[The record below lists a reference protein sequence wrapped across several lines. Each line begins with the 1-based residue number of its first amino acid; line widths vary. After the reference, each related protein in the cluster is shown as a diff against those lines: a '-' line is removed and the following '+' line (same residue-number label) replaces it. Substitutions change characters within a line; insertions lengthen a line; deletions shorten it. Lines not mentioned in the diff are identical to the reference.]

1 MRCRHMYRRP
11 AGGGHHH
18 HHHHLHHHSI
28 YQHLAAAALPPPS
41 ALEAAAAHHH
51 HPCMLASPC
60 GCATGNGGESS
71 VNNTSFTQLISPCQ
85 HSDSRYWSS
94 QIPPPAVAAVAGN
107 VPDDGQTSA
116 NRRGTLSATLRNWV
130 NSNINWFQQPQQQ
143 AGPELQNN
151 IQTISR

>member
-51 HPCMLASPC
+51 HPCMLSSPC
-60 GCATGNGGESS
+60 SCATGNGESS

-94 QIPPPAVAAVAGN
+94 QIPLPAVAAVAGN

-130 NSNINWFQQPQQQ
+130 NSNINWFQQPQPQ
-143 AGPELQNN
+143 AGPEHQNN